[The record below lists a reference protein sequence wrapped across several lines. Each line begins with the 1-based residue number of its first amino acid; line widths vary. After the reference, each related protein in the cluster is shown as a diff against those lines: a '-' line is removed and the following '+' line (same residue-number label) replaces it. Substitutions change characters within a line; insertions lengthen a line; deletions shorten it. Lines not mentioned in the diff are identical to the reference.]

1 MRNRDLGARSILL
14 LLGACLCSGG
24 AGADSSAASPAAAG
38 AVVTVRGDGADVQSG
53 ALRMSVDALADD
65 LLRVRIAP
73 AGSFPEDASWV
84 VPAALRAQRVS
95 VQPWSEAGALGFRTA
110 ALSVRIERAPLRL
123 VVKNLQGQVLSEDA
137 LQEAVELHGPA
148 FALHKRLPGT
158 EHYFGMGDKTGPL
171 DRRGEA
177 LVNWNTDAFG
187 YQESTDPIY
196 KSIPFFVATG
206 GAAGSYGILLDNT
219 WRSWFDFG
227 RQNSEVLS
235 FGAADGP
242 IDYYLIYGPAL
253 SRVVERYTDLSG
265 KAPLAPQWALGFQQ
279 SRYSYMSAAEVRGI
293 ANRMRTERIPADVIW
308 MDIDY
313 QDRNRPFTTNAT
325 TFPDL
330 PGLVRDVGRQGIHLV
345 AITDLHVA
353 DLPGQGY
360 APYDSG
366 AAGDHFLKRSDGSTY
381 VGTVWP
387 GLSVFPEFTSS
398 RSRDWWGTLYGNF
411 MGAGIVGFWNDM
423 NEPAIFLTASKTM
436 PADVRHRIEEPGFAP
451 RTATH
456 AEIHN
461 IYGME
466 NSRATFDGML
476 RLAPNERPFVMT
488 RASFAGGQRY
498 AVTWTGDNSSTWNHL
513 KLSISMLLNL
523 GLSGFSYSGADVG
536 GFNGSPS
543 PELLTRWMQI
553 AAFTPVFRAHSVKGP
568 TRREPWI
575 DGPTHTAIRR
585 HFIEER
591 YRLMPYMY
599 ALADEN
605 ARTGAPLMRPVF
617 YNYADALQTP
627 CDTSSDF
634 LLGEALLV
642 APPPHFESPV
652 AYDICLPAGKW
663 YDYWSGSPVDNAH
676 TVTTTGPTGATAQ
689 VVSALPSL
697 ASLPV
702 YVRAGTILPRQPLVQ
717 STAETPHGPLSLEI
731 YPGDDCHGVLYADD
745 GHSLDYTRGGYLRQ
759 ALHCVANADELK
771 IMFDARSGSFQPWWT
786 QLQIHVHGWRGGAS
800 ATLAGH
806 QIVAKADAQRQEL
819 TLTIADQS
827 TPAELL
833 IRHGLR

>member
-1 MRNRDLGARSILL
+1 MHRIGIWIRSALVL
-14 LLGACLCSGG
+14 LLGPGLLCGTASAD
-24 AGADSSAASPAAAG
+24 AGAELAAAAG
-38 AVVTVRGDGADVQSG
+38 ATVSVRSDGADARSG
-53 ALRMSVDALADD
+53 ALRLSVDALADD

-73 AGSFPEDASWV
+73 TGAFPEDASWV

-95 VQPWSEAGALGFRTA
+95 VQPWNEADAAGFRTA

-123 VVKNLQGQVLSEDA
+123 VVRNLQGQILSEDA
-137 LQEAVELHGPA
+137 PQEAVQMHGSA
-148 FALHKRLPGT
+148 FTLRKRLPAT
-158 EHYFGMGDKTGPL
+158 EHYFGLGDKTGPL

-177 LVNWNTDAFG
+177 FVNWDTDAFG
-187 YQESTDPIY
+187 FQESTDPIY
-196 KSIPFFVATG
+196 KSIPFFVASG

-227 RQNSEVLS
+227 RQETEILS

-293 ANRMRTERIPADVIW
+293 ANRMRAERIPADVIW

-313 QDRNRPFTTNAT
+313 QDRNRPFTTNGA
-325 TFPDL
+325 TFPDVAAL
-330 PGLVRDVGRQGIHLV
+330 ARDVLRQGIHLV
-345 AITDLHVA
+345 AITDLHIA
-353 DLPGQGY
+353 DAPGEGY
-360 APYDSG
+360 APYESG
-366 AAGDHFLKRSDGSTY
+366 AAGDHFLRRADGSTY

-387 GLSVFPEFTSS
+387 GLSVFPEFTAE
-398 RSRDWWGTLYGNF
+398 RSRDWWGGLYSKF
-411 MGAGIVGFWNDM
+411 MAAGIVGFWNDM

-436 PADVRHRIEEPGFAP
+436 PPDVRHRIEEPGFAA

-466 NSRATFDGML
+466 NSRATFEGMR
-476 RLAPNERPFVMT
+476 RLAPDERPFVMT

-536 GFNGSPS
+536 GFKGAPS
-543 PELLTRWMQI
+543 ADLLTRWMEI
-553 AAFTPVFRAHSVKGP
+553 AAFTPVFRAHSSNDS

-575 DGPTHTAIRR
+575 DGAQHTAIRR

-591 YRLMPYMY
+591 YRLIPYIY
-599 ALADEN
+599 ALADAN

-617 YNYADALQTP
+617 YDYPDALQGP
-627 CDTSSDF
+627 CDQSSTF
-634 LLGEALLV
+634 MLGDRLLV
-642 APPPHFESPV
+642 APPPNFESPA
-652 AYDICLPAGKW
+652 AYDICLPAGGW
-663 YDYWSGSPVDNAH
+663 YDYWSGARVEQLRIVKAP
-676 TVTTTGPTGATAQ
+676 GAAGTTAQ
-689 VVSALPSL
+689 IASAVPSL

-717 STAETPHGPLSLEI
+717 STAQTPQGPLSLEI

-745 GHSLDYTRGGYLRQ
+745 GHSLGYQRGSYLRQ
-759 ALHCVANADELK
+759 ELHCTANADELK
-771 IMFDARSGSFQPWWT
+771 IGFEARRGNFHPWWT
-786 QLQIHVHGWRGGAS
+786 QLQIHVHGWRGTAS
-800 ATLAGH
+800 ATLAG
-806 QIVAKADAQRQEL
+806 QEVPTQADAKRQEL
-819 TLTIADQS
+819 TLGIADQS
-827 TPAELL
+827 APAELL
-833 IRHGLR
+833 IQHHP

>member
-1 MRNRDLGARSILL
+1 MQSRDLGARSILL
-14 LLGACLCSGG
+14 LLLSLGPLCST
-24 AGADSSAASPAAAG
+24 AGADSNEPRPAALDA
-38 AVVTVRGDGADVQSG
+38 TVSVRSDGADVQQG
-53 ALRMSVDALADD
+53 ALRMRIDALGDD

-73 AGSFPEDASWV
+73 AGVYPEDASWV
-84 VPAALRAQRVS
+84 VPAELRAHRVS
-95 VQPWSEAGALGFRTA
+95 VQAWTDAQATGFRTA
-110 ALSVRIERAPLRL
+110 ALSVQIERRPLRL
-123 VVKNLQGQVLSEDA
+123 VVANLQGQILSEDS
-137 LQEAVELHGPA
+137 LQEAIELHGPA
-148 FALHKRLPGT
+148 FTLHKRLPAT
-158 EHYFGMGDKTGPL
+158 EHYFGLGDKTGPL

-177 LVNWNTDAFG
+177 FVNWDTDAFG
-187 YQESTDPIY
+187 FQESTDPIY
-196 KSIPFFVATG
+196 KSIPFFIATG
-206 GAAGSYGILLDNT
+206 GAAGSYGIFLDNS

-227 RQNSEVLS
+227 RQNPEVLS

-253 SRVVERYTDLSG
+253 KRVVERYTDLSG
-265 KAPLAPQWALGFQQ
+265 KAPLAPLWALGFQQ

-293 ANRMRTERIPADVIW
+293 AQRMRAERVPADVIW
-308 MDIDY
+308 LDIDY
-313 QDRNRPFTTNAT
+313 QDRNRPFTTNSV

-330 PGLVRDVGRQGIHLV
+330 AELVRDVRRQGIRLV
-345 AITDLHVA
+345 AITDLHIA
-353 DLPGQGY
+353 DAPGQGY
-360 APYDSG
+360 EPYESG
-366 AAGDHFLKRSDGSTY
+366 AAGDHFLRRADGSTY

-387 GLSVFPEFTSS
+387 GPAVFPEFTAS
-398 RSRDWWGTLYGNF
+398 RTREWWGNLYAGF
-411 MGAGIVGFWNDM
+411 MAEGIVGFWNDM

-436 PADVRHRIEEPGFAP
+436 PPDVRHRIEEPGFAA

-461 IYGME
+461 LYGME
-466 NSRATFDGML
+466 NSRATFDGMR
-476 RLAPNERPFVMT
+476 RLAPDERPFVMT

-536 GFNGSPS
+536 GFKGAPS
-543 PELLTRWMQI
+543 ADLLTRWMEI
-553 AAFTPVFRAHSVKGP
+553 AAFTPVFRAHSANDS

-575 DGPTHTAIRR
+575 DGPQHTAIRR
-585 HFIEER
+585 HFVEER
-591 YRLMPYMY
+591 YRLMPYLY

-617 YNYADALQTP
+617 YEYPDALQGP
-627 CDTSSDF
+627 CDQSSTF
-634 LLGEALLV
+634 LLGDRLLV
-642 APPPHFESPV
+642 APPPNFESPA
-652 AYDICLPAGKW
+652 AYNICLPSGHW
-663 YDYWSGSPVDNAH
+663 YDYWSGAPVERVKIVSAPGA
-676 TVTTTGPTGATAQ
+676 TGPAAQ

-717 STAETPHGPLSLEI
+717 STAETPQGPLSLEI

-745 GHSLDYTRGGYLRQ
+745 GHTLRYERGGYLRQ
-759 ALHCVANADELK
+759 ALRCAASAGELK
-771 IMFDARSGSFQPWWT
+771 VMFEARSGGFHPWWT
-786 QLQIHVHGWRGGAS
+786 QLQIHVHGWRGAAS

-806 QIVAKADAQRQEL
+806 EVAAQADAKSQVL

-827 TPAELL
+827 TPDELL
-833 IRHGLR
+833 IRHHP